1 MNPEQQR
8 IAIAKSCGWM
18 WTNKCPK
25 HGKQTIKY
33 WLNEHTGEK
42 VFYDSSLPDYPNDLN
57 AMHEA
62 EKTLTDEQ
70 LYLYGNILDRVTLP
84 VNKQEMAYIHGPEA
98 GMYPELF
105 RATAAQRAEAFLRT
119 VGRWEE

>member
-1 MNPEQQR
+1 MKPEQQR
-8 IAIAKSCGWM
+8 IAIAEACGF
-18 WTNKCPK
+18 KK
-25 HGKQTIKY
+25 EIGV
-33 WLNEHTGEK
+33 TGFVRWRDKEGLRD
-42 VFYDSSLPDYPNDLN
+42 YLPNYCNNLG
-57 AMHEA
+57 AMNEA
-62 EKTLTDEQ
+62 EETLTDEQ

-84 VNKQEMAYIHGPEA
+84 ENKKEMAYIHGPEA